1 MRTSC
6 FSTTCLLQTSSKVV
20 LCERD
25 ASAQPVVC
33 KRVCYKK
40 HHQPRH
46 HHPQPC
52 WDKQACLV
60 RTSRFSTACT
70 CKILL
75 KKPVHKIFP
84 TASTATP
91 WYEDSDSLQDVCS
104 CMLWGTSTSCSIYSA
119 GLCGPFGGLG
129 WLVPLGGLVGLVAWV
144 GLHHSVGCFDWRR
157 PDDCKHVYPYP
168 T

>member
-1 MRTSC
+1 MLQHNLSC
-6 FSTTCLLQTSSKVV
+6 
-20 LCERD
+20 
-25 ASAQPVVC
+25 ASEFAI
-33 KRVCYKK
+33 KNN
-40 HHQPRH
+40 HQPRH

-60 RTSRFSTACT
+60 RISRFSTACT
-70 CKILL
+70 CKSLL

-144 GLHHSVGCFDWRR
+144 GLHHSVGCFDRRR